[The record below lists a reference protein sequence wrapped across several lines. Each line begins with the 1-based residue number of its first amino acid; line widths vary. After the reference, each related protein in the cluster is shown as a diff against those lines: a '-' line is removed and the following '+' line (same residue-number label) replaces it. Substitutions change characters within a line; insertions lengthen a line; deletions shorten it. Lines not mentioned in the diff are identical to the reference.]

1 MVGISYHWWN
11 SKFQRDSQVA
21 SALMKNKLR
30 AGLRVT
36 YYFYYFRN
44 FKIPGTQDIY
54 GIELSQD
61 NWKTVNDH

>member
-1 MVGISYHWWN
+1 MVSISYHWWN

-54 GIELSQD
+54 GKELSQH